1 MSRRNRILLA
11 VSATLTALLTFAPGA
26 LAITHGG
33 QGLYGETNDV
43 TITNAMFILIAF
55 FPGVIVVFS
64 LIQAWLDHRKH
75 ARMDAA
81 KRRAASVDWRGGW

>member
-1 MSRRNRILLA
+1 MRRARLLA
-11 VSATLTALLTFAPGA
+11 LLLWPVVLLLVLAPDA
-26 LAITHGG
+26 LALTHSG

-43 TITNAMFILIAF
+43 TITNAMFFVIAF
-55 FPGVIVVFS
+55 FPAVIVVFS

-81 KRRAASVDWRGGW
+81 KRRAASADWRGGW

>member
-1 MSRRNRILLA
+1 MRRLRVISLFISVVA
-11 VSATLTALLTFAPGA
+11 ALLVFAPGA

-33 QGLYGETNDV
+33 EGLYGETNDV
-43 TITNAMFILIAF
+43 VITNMMFGIIVF
-55 FPGVIVVFS
+55 FPVVIVVFS

>member
-1 MSRRNRILLA
+1 MRRSRLFMLLST
-11 VSATLTALLTFAPGA
+11 VVLGVLVFVPNA

-43 TITNAMFILIAF
+43 TITNAMFGLIIL
-55 FPGVIVVFS
+55 FPTLIVIFS
-64 LIQAWLDHRKH
+64 LIQGWLEHRKH
-75 ARMDAA
+75 ERVDAA